1 MQTRLRHGLPLVL
14 GGLTLSMLL
23 FFRLISG
30 VVFGYALTAGAA
42 HADLAQDAKQVL
54 RHRLA
59 LPVVTEFDKW
69 QADQWTHAAT
79 ECVVA
84 AGLREDYSTLNKLPL
99 YGSGAY
105 SSASDLPKT
114 CAALAQGPAA
124 ECSAMTT
131 RQPPFAMP
139 SAGLP
144 SSYVF
149 LSSDQMPAQGS
160 VHVVGGYCQLV
171 AGKSETRQFFAGKA
185 TLQWLATPAP
195 RVLNTAAGPR
205 TLRTGTLSFQV
216 AGMPGRA
223 LPLTVVAP

>member
-1 MQTRLRHGLPLVL
+1 MR
-14 GGLTLSMLL
+14 L
-23 FFRLISG
+23 FFRFVSAA
-30 VVFGYALTAGAA
+30 VFAHALTAGAA

-54 RHRLA
+54 RHRLS

-84 AGLREDYSTLNKLPL
+84 AGLREDYSTVNKLRL
-99 YGSGAY
+99 YGSGTY
-105 SSASDLPKT
+105 TSSSDVTKT
-114 CAALAQGPAA
+114 CAALAQGSSA
-124 ECSAMTT
+124 ECSDMTT

-149 LSSDQMPAQGS
+149 LSSNQLPAQGS

-171 AGKSETRQFFAGKA
+171 AGKPETRQFFAGKA

-195 RVLNTAAGPR
+195 RVLNTASGPR
-205 TLRTGTLSFQV
+205 TVRMGTLSFQV
-216 AGMPGRA
+216 EGMPGRA
-223 LPLTVVAP
+223 LPLTVLTP